1 MSGQNPLTEE
11 EEEEIRKWKK
21 SIPKLKED
29 NLKNIEGL
37 QKSYKQKKKEYE
49 AYTKE
54 YEAFIKKFD
63 YDLNTARLEKNVI
76 KIWETK
82 LADLN
87 PTKRSITKKVI
98 VVVWAEIK
106 RLLKDKNKDGLR
118 IQVGYYITC
127 LILILN
133 LSVLI

>member
-29 NLKNIEGL
+29 NLKNIKGL
-37 QKSYKQKKKEYE
+37 QKSYKEKKKEYE

-54 YEAFIKKFD
+54 YEAFIKKFY

-82 LADLN
+82 LADFN
-87 PTKRSITKKVI
+87 RTKISITKKVI
-98 VVVWAEIK
+98 LVVWAEIK

-118 IQVGYYITC
+118 IQVGFYITC